1 MPEAIVVRLAVSRA
15 VRVYEWPRGVK
26 AAGAWVDAHADYDG
40 RKLHLDARLT
50 DEVKEEYRRLLLP
63 RFSPRKGGKD
73 QGRTAAVL
81 YETPGV
87 IGPRE
92 TARAGFP
99 VAWVSP

>member
-1 MPEAIVVRLAVSRA
+1 MPAVVVRLALRQS

-26 AAGAWVDAHADYDG
+26 AGGEWVDAHADYDG
-40 RKLHLDARLT
+40 RKLHLDGRLT
-50 DEVKEEYRRLLLP
+50 DKAKAEYRRLLLP